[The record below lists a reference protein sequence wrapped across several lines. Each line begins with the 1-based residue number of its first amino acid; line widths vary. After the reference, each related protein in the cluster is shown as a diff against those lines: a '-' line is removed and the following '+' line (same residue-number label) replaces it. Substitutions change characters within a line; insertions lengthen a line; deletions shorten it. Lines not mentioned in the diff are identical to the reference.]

1 MHNISLALGG
11 AWKVLL
17 YGLLL
22 GAGLPAI
29 FALGMRSLSWGTAH
43 GGTESGAAPVPH
55 PLGRVVA
62 IVCFALVIAVALTGV
77 AFIIASGMGKTV
89 SFQYVFPTFVD
100 K

>member
-1 MHNISLALGG
+1 MHNIALALGG

-22 GAGLPAI
+22 GAGLPAV
-29 FALGMRSLSWGTAH
+29 FALGMKSLSWGTSA
-43 GGTESGAAPVPH
+43 GSTDTAAAPH
-55 PLGRVVA
+55 PAGRALA
-62 IVCFALVIAVALTGV
+62 ILCFALVIAVALTGV